1 MKLTEVFTKQD
12 QAQTLLEEEIEME
25 QPLTLIQRRNFMQ
38 LPLEERRRLMAQQ
51 ADKLSEHYDQDQEWR
66 DLGGGD
72 MKLRDVIEAH
82 KYSKADG
89 RDYEKERKYNDTPK
103 ARKYRARL
111 NKYNRDKGKNNLRTY
126 SKNGDKGTYGNG
138 DGRDASHSGGSIAGF
153 ESSSKN
159 KGRKEKS
166 RLKKK

>member
-1 MKLTEVFTKQD
+1 
-12 QAQTLLEEEIEME
+12 
-25 QPLTLIQRRNFMQ
+25 
-38 LPLEERRRLMAQQ
+38 
-51 ADKLSEHYDQDQEWR
+51 
-66 DLGGGD
+66 

-82 KYSKADG
+82 KYSKEDG

-111 NKYNRDKGKNNLRTY
+111 NKYNR
-126 SKNGDKGTYGNG
+126 DKGTYGNG